1 MDAPD
6 IIDRRIRPITNA
18 FLGNNAAGMHKE
30 RQLSSMKFVFFACE
44 TRKIAAIRYR
54 VESFARL
61 LEQEGH
67 SCVVCVPA
75 SVNQKERFYESRGRL
90 GKLLYLL
97 LVLARRI
104 TQLRHVIGADAVFFR
119 GPVFPYGPPL
129 FERIIHCLNK
139 RLVMDLD
146 DAIWERPAFV
156 ESPFVR
162 FMDFGWTAKLARWC
176 RHAVA
181 GNEVIKAYVEQAGCP
196 ATIIPTCIDMDLHRQ
211 KPYPP
216 ADRDRPVVLGWTGL
230 SDNLGYL
237 DRIAPIIKTL
247 SERYPLELMVST
259 SKPYTFPGIT
269 VRNRTWTMSEEIDY
283 LSEAD
288 IGLMPLED
296 TPRAR
301 GKCAFKAL
309 QYMGVGTP
317 VVLSP
322 VGMNKTVVEDGV
334 TGFLAESPE
343 EWQDKLERLI
353 TDPGLRER
361 MGRAARRYIKAQYS
375 IAAYYPVFKNV
386 LQRAARDGGAK

>member
-1 MDAPD
+1 
-6 IIDRRIRPITNA
+6 
-18 FLGNNAAGMHKE
+18 
-30 RQLSSMKFVFFACE
+30 MKFVFFACE

-61 LEQEGH
+61 LEREGH
-67 SCVVCVPA
+67 TCIVCVPA
-75 SVNQKERFYESRGRL
+75 SVNQKEGLYESRGRL
-90 GKLLYLL
+90 GKLFYLL
-97 LVLARRI
+97 LVLLRRI
-104 TQLRHVIGADAVFFR
+104 VQLRHVPGADAVFFR

-129 FERIIHCLNK
+129 FERIIHCMNK
-139 RLVMDLD
+139 RLIMDLD

-156 ESPFVR
+156 KSPFIH
-162 FMDFGWTAKLARWC
+162 FMDFGWTRKMAKWC

-196 ATIIPTCIDMDLHRQ
+196 ATIIPTCIDMGLHQQ
-211 KPYPP
+211 KTYTKD
-216 ADRDRPVVLGWTGL
+216 ADRPVILGWTGL

-237 DRIAPIIKTL
+237 DRIAPAIKTL

-259 SKPYTFPGIT
+259 AKAYHFPGIT
-269 VRNRTWTMSEEIDY
+269 VRNRTWTMTEEIDY

-322 VGMNKTVVEDGV
+322 VGMNKEVVENGV
-334 TGFLAESPE
+334 TGFLADTPE
-343 EWQDKLERLI
+343 EWQDNLERLI
-353 TDPGLRER
+353 ADAGLREN
-361 MGRAARRYIKAQYS
+361 MGRSARRYIEQHYS
-375 IAAYYPVFKNV
+375 IDAYYPVFKKV
-386 LQRAARDGGAK
+386 LQSVAQDGGAC

>member
-1 MDAPD
+1 
-6 IIDRRIRPITNA
+6 
-18 FLGNNAAGMHKE
+18 
-30 RQLSSMKFVFFACE
+30 MKIVFFACE

-61 LEQEGH
+61 LEAEGH
-67 SCVVCVPA
+67 VCVVCVPA
-75 SVNQKERFYESRGRL
+75 SVRAKERLYESSGRA

-97 LVLARRI
+97 WVLLRRI
-104 TQLRHVIGADAVFFR
+104 VQLRHVPGADVVFFR
-119 GPVFPYGPPL
+119 GPVFPYGPPI
-129 FERIIHCLNK
+129 FERLIHCLNK
-139 RLVMDLD
+139 HLVMDLD

-156 ESPFVR
+156 SSPFLR
-162 FMDFGWTAKLARWC
+162 FMDFGWTAKLAILC

-211 KPYPP
+211 KAYDASP
-216 ADRDRPVVLGWTGL
+216 DRPVVLGWTGL

-237 DRIAPIIKTL
+237 DRIAPAIQSLAERYRLELMISTAKPYHYPGIPIRNRAWTL
-247 SERYPLELMVST
+247 SE
-259 SKPYTFPGIT
+259 
-269 VRNRTWTMSEEIDY
+269 EIAY
-283 LSEAD
+283 LTEAD

-322 VGMNKTVVEDGV
+322 VGMNRDVVEDGV
-334 TGFLAESPE
+334 TSFLADSVE
-343 EWQDKLERLI
+343 EWRDRLEQLI
-353 TDPGLRER
+353 RDPELRER
-361 MGRAARRYIKAQYS
+361 MGRAARRHIEAQYS
-375 IAAYYPVFKNV
+375 ITAFYPVFKAVIEN
-386 LQRAARDGGAK
+386 AGRDEGET